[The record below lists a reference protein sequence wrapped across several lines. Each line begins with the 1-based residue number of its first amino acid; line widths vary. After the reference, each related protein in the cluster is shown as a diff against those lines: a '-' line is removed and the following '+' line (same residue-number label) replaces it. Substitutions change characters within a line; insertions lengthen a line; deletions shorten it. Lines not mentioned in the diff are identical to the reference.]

1 MRIGIGAVG
10 LPAGADFRKA
20 GTARYAF
27 QIVEHM
33 AAADPQ
39 SEFHV
44 YVAHDFPRPA
54 EWQQPNIILHPVTK
68 YRAHWALGGMKAKVA
83 GYDLWFAPV
92 YEVNRASWVPQCAMI
107 HDLFPLTNPE
117 WFSEPDLSRAREAID
132 RSCRKAKLLLANSED
147 TKQRILERYGGKP
160 DRIVVTPLG
169 PGNVE
174 PAVPTSQVSDQ
185 DLLAAGIPS
194 CTGLDDGQVQGS
206 SDWRPMP
213 PYVFT
218 LGTLEPRKNIPM
230 LIEAFALV
238 KQRRPDLVLAI
249 GGGKG
254 WQDGPIFEQVKRL
267 GLADSVVF
275 LGYVKD
281 EDLPKLFAR
290 AECFAMASLAEGF
303 GIPVLEAMH
312 YGATV
317 ACSDLGALRE
327 VCGDLAVYFD
337 PSSPQSIA
345 DGLLARNQADRSRVI
360 EQGFARA
367 QTFTWQKTATLTL
380 EAMKKFLAK

>member
-1 MRIGIGAVG
+1 MPKSSPEGGMRVGIGAVG

-27 QIVEHM
+27 QIVEGL

-44 YVAHDFPRPA
+44 YVAHDFPRPV

-107 HDLFPLTNPE
+107 HDLFPLSNPE

-147 TKQRILERYGGKP
+147 TKQRVLERYGGKA

-174 PAVPTSQVSDQ
+174 LSVPVSQVSDL
-185 DLLAAGIPS
+185 DLLAAGIPEH
-194 CTGLDDGQVQGS
+194 GG
-206 SDWRPMP
+206 RPA

-238 KQRRPDLVLAI
+238 RQKRPDLVLAI

-254 WQDGPIFEQVKRL
+254 WRDGPIVEQVQRL
-267 GLADSVVF
+267 GLGDSAIF

-312 YGATV
+312 YGAPV

-345 DGLLARNQADRSRVI
+345 DGLLARNEADRSRVI